1 MRYPFV
7 VRMTAPVVGVS
18 ILLLAV
24 GVITAWYVQRL
35 HRKASDILTDNVAG
49 IWAAAKLEIGM
60 REARTRVARYR
71 ITADR
76 AHLDQIP
83 SFRTETD
90 RWLYEMERLATEDHE
105 RTIVDRV
112 RRGHERFFEEC
123 GTVGQEEFDPG
134 RIDDIRA
141 SINEVFHEQVLGPV
155 HEYVDMNANAMAKS
169 SQQTEAMANRMVL
182 ALLLLG
188 TTGPVAGLLAGF
200 GIARALRRSIIE
212 LSVPIRDAAGKLN
225 EVVGPVTVSAGGT
238 FKELESELR
247 QIAEHIGTMVERLQ
261 QNQRD
266 MLRAEQL
273 AAVGQLAAG
282 IAHELRNPLMTMKLL
297 VETATE
303 PGGSAC
309 LRGEDLEVMDTVVA
323 RVEKSVQS
331 LLDFAR
337 PPKLEKRRFDLLE
350 IARESVSL
358 VAGRAEQQRVQI
370 ECELPNGPMVVQAD
384 AGQLR
389 QLLLNLLLNALDA
402 LSTAGTVWLRLA
414 RDEPRAGTAT
424 LGPVAVG
431 GQAPE
436 TSLTIEVADT
446 GSGLPADLGE
456 RIFDPFVSTKETGTG
471 LGLSISKRIV
481 EAHGGRI
488 AAANRPQGGAVF
500 TVTLPLAADGEAV
513 KHGGMPCPAY
523 SS

>member
-1 MRYPFV
+1 MRYPIV

-24 GVITAWYVQRL
+24 GVITASYVERL
-35 HRKASDILTDNVAG
+35 HRKASRILTDNVAG

-76 AHLDQIP
+76 AHLDEIP
-83 SFRTETD
+83 SLRTETD
-90 RWLYEMERLATEDHE
+90 RWLQGMERGATDDREK
-105 RTIVDRV
+105 TIMDRV
-112 RRGHERFFEEC
+112 RHGYERFFAEC
-123 GTVGQEEFDPG
+123 GTVGQGEFDPG
-134 RIDDIRA
+134 RIDEIRA

-155 HEYVDMNANAMAKS
+155 HEYVDINATAMATS
-169 SQQTEAMANRMVL
+169 SQQTEEMANRMVL

-200 GIARALRRSIIE
+200 GIARGVRRSIIE

-247 QIAEHIGTMVERLQ
+247 QIADHIGTVVEQLQ
-261 QNQRD
+261 QSQRD

-282 IAHELRNPLMTMKLL
+282 IAHELRNPLMTMKVL

-303 PGGSAC
+303 QGESAC
-309 LRGEDLEVMDTVVA
+309 LRGQDLEVLDTVVT

-337 PPKLEKRRFDLLE
+337 PPKLEKRPFDLVE

-358 VAGRAEQQRVQI
+358 VSGRAEQQRAQL
-370 ECELPNGPMVVQAD
+370 EYELPNDPIVVQAD
-384 AGQLR
+384 IGQLR

-402 LSTAGTVWLRLA
+402 VSNLGTV
-414 RDEPRAGTAT
+414 
-424 LGPVAVG
+424 
-431 GQAPE
+431 
-436 TSLTIEVADT
+436 
-446 GSGLPADLGE
+446 
-456 RIFDPFVSTKETGTG
+456 
-471 LGLSISKRIV
+471 
-481 EAHGGRI
+481 
-488 AAANRPQGGAVF
+488 
-500 TVTLPLAADGEAV
+500 
-513 KHGGMPCPAY
+513 
-523 SS
+523 